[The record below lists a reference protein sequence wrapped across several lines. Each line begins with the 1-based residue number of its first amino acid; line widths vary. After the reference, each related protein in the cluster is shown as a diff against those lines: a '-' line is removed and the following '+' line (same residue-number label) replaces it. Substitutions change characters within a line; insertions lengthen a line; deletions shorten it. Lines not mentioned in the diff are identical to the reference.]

1 MAIDINKLFFCLY
14 LCATIKPCYVKQTLP
29 KMVSSNADGLLDD
42 RRWYSADQY
51 SANKRASDEWLIWG
65 IVAAAIITSGL
76 GLLGNAYVHKVKSDL
91 IRKQRSREPHSAV
104 EEG

>member
-1 MAIDINKLFFCLY
+1 MPLGFLMIDAGI
-14 LCATIKPCYVKQTLP
+14 
-29 KMVSSNADGLLDD
+29 LLIM
-42 RRWYSADQY
+42 Y
-51 SANKRASDEWLIWG
+51 SANNRASDEWLIWG